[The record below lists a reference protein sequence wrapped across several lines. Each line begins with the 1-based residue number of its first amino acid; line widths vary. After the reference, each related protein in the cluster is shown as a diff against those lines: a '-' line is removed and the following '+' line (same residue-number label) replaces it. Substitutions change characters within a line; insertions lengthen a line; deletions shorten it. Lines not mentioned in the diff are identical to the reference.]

1 MALNLRLPD
10 HLDLKARKESQRL
23 HISLNALICVALDQY
38 LGNLAAVPPPSYPR
52 TYTKAA
58 TAPPVASRPPSVP
71 KPLPTAPLPGAKSSK
86 AQRREFTAQ
95 ARLARKA

>member
-23 HISLNALICVALDQY
+23 NISLNALICVALDQY
-38 LGNLAAVPPPSYPR
+38 LGNLEAVPPPHYPR
-52 TYTKAA
+52 TYTKAP
-58 TAPPVASRPPSVP
+58 TPPLVASRPPPAP
-71 KPLPTAPLPGAKSSK
+71 KPLPVAPLPGAKLSK
-86 AQRREFTAQ
+86 AQRREITTN